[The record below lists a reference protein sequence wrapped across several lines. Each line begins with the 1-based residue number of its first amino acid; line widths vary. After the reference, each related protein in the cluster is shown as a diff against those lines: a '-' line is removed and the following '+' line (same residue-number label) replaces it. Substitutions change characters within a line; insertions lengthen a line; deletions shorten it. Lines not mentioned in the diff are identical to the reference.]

1 MTRANLNLISKIEL
15 DSFNLYGI
23 EYVQRSRD
31 LEFYVYL
38 TVITYNC
45 AISIAIWT
53 LLLLR

>member
-38 TVITYNC
+38 TAVITYNC
-45 AISIAIWT
+45 AITIAI
-53 LLLLR
+53 